1 MIGYIKCFDSDK
13 AMSFRVIDNKL
24 LKNYNK
30 ICEWVSRFMN
40 IKFHSEPVDWYIKT
54 KKKLYGD
61 KVNTIFQGKKLPKE
75 NASIQMYISN
85 NARFCY

>member
-1 MIGYIKCFDSDK
+1 MIGYIKYFDSEK

-40 IKFHSEPVDWYIKT
+40 IKFHSEPVD
-54 KKKLYGD
+54 
-61 KVNTIFQGKKLPKE
+61 
-75 NASIQMYISN
+75 
-85 NARFCY
+85 